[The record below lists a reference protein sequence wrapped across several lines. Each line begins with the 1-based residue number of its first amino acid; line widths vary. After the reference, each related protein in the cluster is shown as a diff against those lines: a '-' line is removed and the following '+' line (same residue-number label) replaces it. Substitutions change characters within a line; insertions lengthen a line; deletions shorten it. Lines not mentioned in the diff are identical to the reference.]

1 MASQVGRLGERVGVW
16 VWVGEGEGVGWVGQ
30 AGWQVHRQI
39 MLQRNGLGELSVFG
53 GLGLV

>member
-1 MASQVGRLGERVGVW
+1 MSVW
-16 VWVGEGEGVGWVGQ
+16 VCGCGWVKVRESVGWLVGQ